1 MCKYDVISRPEVHN
15 VSQRRRQ
22 RRTEPRS
29 WVTCRKHLVKIGR
42 VVCSGICSWTNTNT
56 QTEDSLSLR
65 QILCLYPM
73 AVARS
78 FSGRIAIFYLL
89 PFLCMMSHF
98 SIMGPMAVAF
108 RPRQRRL
115 NSITCTFIAAC
126 LKCRHDCLCGARCIL
141 FALVCRC
148 RCHPEAPS
156 SLASLKPRI
165 FTQVVLEERHFVFSS
180 SVKRPARPR
189 QRCGLSPNYYGSFA
203 VNSRALL
210 FRTVR
215 TFSPVAVSLDI

>member
-1 MCKYDVISRPEVHN
+1 MVDMQKTIGEDWTCSLFRDMLVDKHKHTDGRLSQSSPNFVLVSYGRGSVLLWPHCDFLFTSVFVHDVTFFHN
-15 VSQRRRQ
+15 GPHGCCVS
-22 RRTEPRS
+22 S
-29 WVTCRKHLVKIGR
+29 
-42 VVCSGICSWTNTNT
+42 
-56 QTEDSLSLR
+56 
-65 QILCLYPM
+65 Y
-73 AVARS
+73 
-78 FSGRIAIFYLL
+78 
-89 PFLCMMSHF
+89 
-98 SIMGPMAVAF
+98 
-108 RPRQRRL
+108 RQRRL

-126 LKCRHDCLCGARCIL
+126 LKCRHGCLCGARCIL